1 MREQRYSREGYLHE
15 NYHYFH
21 LRDSAG
27 QERDFHFHDFDK
39 LVLLLGGQVEYL
51 VEDQRYELRPGTV
64 LLVKQHAIHKAVI
77 DKTRPYERII
87 LYLNR
92 AFFERT
98 LTDAHLTD
106 CFETAGRTGNWLLAP
121 DEAQQREIMA
131 VLEAYER
138 AMPDTRF
145 GAQTMRDTLVMQL
158 LVLIGRLN
166 TAEAQRETG
175 FDAKIQETLSYIN
188 EHLAEPLSVDALA
201 LARENAIRNGA
212 DVRFFSGDLFTPL
225 RGERF
230 DLIVSNPPYIPRGEL
245 PDLQAEV
252 RFEPD
257 MALDGGEDGLD
268 FYRRIAAEASEH
280 LNRNGWLM
288 LEIGSTQAQDV
299 SRLLQEHRFSE
310 MKILPD
316 LAGLDRVVCAY
327 NGSRK

>member
-1 MREQRYSREGYLHE
+1 MTVREA
-15 NYHYFH
+15 
-21 LRDSAG
+21 LRIAADRLAQAG
-27 QERDFHFHDFDK
+27 VPDARLDA
-39 LVLLLGGQVEYL
+39 EYL
-51 VEDQRYELRPGTV
+51 LAELLHTDRLHLIADGGASLSDAQLNAYEQWLARRERREPLQYVLGTQPFMGCM
-64 LLVKQHAIHKAVI
+64 LAVSPAALI
-77 DKTRPYERII
+77 P
-87 LYLNR
+87 R
-92 AFFERT
+92 ADTEC
-98 LTDAHLTD
+98 L
-106 CFETAGRTGNWLLAP
+106 C
-121 DEAQQREIMA
+121 EAALA
-131 VLEAYER
+131 VLKPGMR
-138 AMPDTRF
+138 VLDLCTGT
-145 GAQTMRDTLVMQL
+145 GA
-158 LVLIGRLN
+158 
-166 TAEAQRETG
+166 
-175 FDAKIQETLSYIN
+175 
-188 EHLAEPLSVDALA
+188 LAIALKKHCPGVEVCASDLSVDALA

-245 PDLQAEV
+245 PGLQAEV

-268 FYRRIAAEASEH
+268 FYRRIAAEAPEH

>member
-98 LTDAHLTD
+98 LPDAHLTD

-201 LARENAIRNGA
+201 ERVYLSRSHFMR
-212 DVRFFSGDLFTPL
+212 LFKAQT
-225 RGERF
+225 
-230 DLIVSNPPYIPRGEL
+230 
-245 PDLQAEV
+245 
-252 RFEPD
+252 
-257 MALDGGEDGLD
+257 
-268 FYRRIAAEASEH
+268 
-280 LNRNGWLM
+280 
-288 LEIGSTQAQDV
+288 GSTVHAYIRQKRLLSA
-299 SRLLQEHRFSE
+299 SRLLREGVPAARAAAECGFGDYSAFHRAFRESF
-310 MKILPD
+310 
-316 LAGLDRVVCAY
+316 GL
-327 NGSRK
+327 NPGELKQ

>member
-1 MREQRYSREGYLHE
+1 MTVREA
-15 NYHYFH
+15 
-21 LRDSAG
+21 LRIAADRLAQAG
-27 QERDFHFHDFDK
+27 VPDARLDA
-39 LVLLLGGQVEYL
+39 EYL
-51 VEDQRYELRPGTV
+51 LAELLHTDRLHLIADGGASLSDAQLNAYEQWLARRERREPLQYILGTQPFMGCM
-64 LLVKQHAIHKAVI
+64 LAVSPAALI
-77 DKTRPYERII
+77 P
-87 LYLNR
+87 R
-92 AFFERT
+92 ADTEC
-98 LTDAHLTD
+98 L
-106 CFETAGRTGNWLLAP
+106 C
-121 DEAQQREIMA
+121 EAALA
-131 VLEAYER
+131 VLKPGMR
-138 AMPDTRF
+138 VLDLCTGT
-145 GAQTMRDTLVMQL
+145 GA
-158 LVLIGRLN
+158 
-166 TAEAQRETG
+166 
-175 FDAKIQETLSYIN
+175 
-188 EHLAEPLSVDALA
+188 LAIALKKHCPGVEVCASDLSVDALA

-245 PDLQAEV
+245 PGLQAEV

-257 MALDGGEDGLD
+257 IALDGGEDGLD
-268 FYRRIAAEASEH
+268 FYRRIAAEAPEH

>member
-1 MREQRYSREGYLHE
+1 MTVREA
-15 NYHYFH
+15 
-21 LRDSAG
+21 LRNAADRLAQAG
-27 QERDFHFHDFDK
+27 VPDARLDA
-39 LVLLLGGQVEYL
+39 EYL
-51 VEDQRYELRPGTV
+51 LAELLHTDRLHLIADGGASLSDAQLNAYEQWLARRERREPLQYVLGTQPFMGCM
-64 LLVKQHAIHKAVI
+64 LAVSPAALI
-77 DKTRPYERII
+77 P
-87 LYLNR
+87 R
-92 AFFERT
+92 ADTEC
-98 LTDAHLTD
+98 L
-106 CFETAGRTGNWLLAP
+106 C
-121 DEAQQREIMA
+121 EAALA
-131 VLEAYER
+131 VLKPGMR
-138 AMPDTRF
+138 VLDLCTGT
-145 GAQTMRDTLVMQL
+145 GA
-158 LVLIGRLN
+158 
-166 TAEAQRETG
+166 
-175 FDAKIQETLSYIN
+175 
-188 EHLAEPLSVDALA
+188 LAIALKKHCPGVEVCASDLSVDALA

-245 PDLQAEV
+245 PGLQAEV